1 MRAICDTP
9 DVPHGGF
16 PVRRLAL
23 PLSLLLVLFLLA
35 PAATAASLRVA
46 VVNVEYVVMNS
57 KKGKAAKRKLK
68 KTFERKQKALDKR
81 QKDLLEQKKALE
93 NPSAMQNPEARK
105 RKAQEFQQAVVK
117 LQEDAMKNQQE
128 LGKQEMEL
136 MQPILQD
143 LEKVLA
149 QVADAEKYDFVLN
162 KSQQGVLFAK
172 DKHDITQKVLRLLD
186 KE

>member
-1 MRAICDTP
+1 MRRFA
-9 DVPHGGF
+9 F
-16 PVRRLAL
+16 
-23 PLSLLLVLFLLA
+23 PLSLVLALFLLA
-35 PAATAASLRVA
+35 PSVSAASLRIA

-81 QKDLLEQKKALE
+81 QKELLEQKKALE
-93 NPSAMQNPEARK
+93 NPSAMQNPDARK

-117 LQEDAMKNQQE
+117 LQEDAMKNQQD
-128 LGKQEMEL
+128 LAKQEMEL

-149 QVADAEKYDFVLN
+149 QISDKEKYDLVLN
-162 KSQQGVLFAK
+162 KSQQGVLFAQQ
-172 DKHDITQKVLRLLD
+172 KHDITQTVLRLLD